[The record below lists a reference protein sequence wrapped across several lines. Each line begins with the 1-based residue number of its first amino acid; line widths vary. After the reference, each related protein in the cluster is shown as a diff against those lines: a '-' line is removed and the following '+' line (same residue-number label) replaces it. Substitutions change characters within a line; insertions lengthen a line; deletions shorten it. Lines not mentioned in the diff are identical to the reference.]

1 MPTTIIHSKDML
13 MSSIMLQI
21 KGATDSEFPIEI
33 KIGYGTFK
41 LQNAVQAKF
50 FSLGIMAYMS
60 ALEEREGWD
69 K

>member
-1 MPTTIIHSKDML
+1 
-13 MSSIMLQI
+13 MLQI